1 MGNKKFYIVGIDSAP
16 LWIIKQFMAGKK
28 YNMDGFRLFEKENTL
43 RILESTVPPI
53 SNPAWATVYSGLTPK
68 EHGLMDFTNINKNYE
83 RKLVDYNT
91 DELPPF
97 WDLLAKAGHKSLVIT
112 PVMVLEESLSPNVD
126 MITGFPTPPR
136 FSSKEIEEA
145 SKKFGFDGEPEI
157 GNGLNTGKISV
168 EEGSR
173 MYLDATKKR
182 AELSKYLI
190 DKNNYDLVFVCFSE
204 TDRIKHYTLTLDNWE
219 ELIAPI
225 YEEISSFLVY
235 LDERIKRLDDEAI
248 FILMSDHGAAAT
260 HYKFIQNSWL
270 ISNGYATLKESVN
283 TNPAASDKDS
293 IGTKIKSKVVDAVV
307 ENKYRRVIYSKL
319 PRSLQK
325 VGEGFIEESQKLEIG
340 GKYVRISESD
350 LDMPKTRAFSSV
362 TTGSIGMIWVN
373 DSRFSNPCVKG
384 DEKEALVN
392 EIIEKLGKEPFIERA
407 YRGSDYYTDSE
418 KLIAPD
424 ILFDLKKDYTSDFT
438 GYLKDKFIVEPEVS
452 RRGDHTKEGI
462 FGIKYYNAPEIAK
475 KIELKDIYPTVL
487 KYFGVN
493 DAK

>member
-1 MGNKKFYIVGIDSAP
+1 
-16 LWIIKQFMAGKK
+16 MASKK
-28 YNMDGFRLFEKENTL
+28 YDMDGFKLFEKENTL
-43 RILESTVPPI
+43 RVLQSTVPPI

-68 EHGLMDFTNINKNYE
+68 EHGLIDFTSINKNYE
-83 RKLVDYNT
+83 RKLADYNT

-97 WDLLAKAGHKSLVIT
+97 WDLLAKTGHKSLVMT

-136 FSSKEIEEA
+136 FSSKEVEVA

-157 GNGLNTGKISV
+157 GNGLSTGKLSI

-173 MYLDATKKR
+173 AYLDATKKR

-204 TDRIKHYTLTLDNWE
+204 TDRIMHYTLTLGNLE
-219 ELIAPI
+219 GLIAPI
-225 YEEISSFLVY
+225 FEEISKFLIY
-235 LDERIKRLDDEAI
+235 LDERIKRLEEEAV
-248 FILMSDHGAAAT
+248 FILMSDHGASAT

-270 ISNGYATLKESVN
+270 INNGYATLKESVN
-283 TNPAASDKDS
+283 TTPVASNKDS
-293 IGTKIKSKVVDAVV
+293 ISTKIKSKVVDAVV

-325 VGEGFIEESQKLEIG
+325 IGEGFIEESQNLEIQ
-340 GKYVRISESD
+340 GKYIRISESD

-362 TTGSIGMIWVN
+362 STGSTGMIWIN
-373 DSRFSNPCVKG
+373 DSRFSNPCVKS
-384 DEKEALVN
+384 DEKEPLIN
-392 EIIEKLGKEPFIERA
+392 EIIEKLGKESFIERA
-407 YRGSDYYTDSE
+407 YKGSDYYVDSE

-424 ILFDLKKDYTSDFT
+424 IIFDLKEDYTSDFT
-438 GYLKDKFIVEPEVS
+438 GYLKDKFIVEPEIS

-462 FGIKYYNAPEIAK
+462 FGIKYYNAPKIPG
-475 KIELKDIYPTVL
+475 KIELKDIYPMVL
-487 KYFGVN
+487 KYFGVK
-493 DAK
+493 DTK